1 MTNGFLSLVMAAL
14 VVAPFLFASPAVA
27 QGLTAEEATRRFAVF
42 DVNSDGRISKDEYEL
57 NKVLAIFDTRLE
69 RQRTQTAAGAHT
81 GGIDHRQIAISR
93 EASGLK
99 PDIFDVLDS
108 NGNGTLSA
116 GEIISSEVM
125 QFESIDRNGDGFID
139 RAEFNGLIN
148 LLFK

>member
-1 MTNGFLSLVMAAL
+1 MINAFQSLVMAAL
-14 VVAPFLFASPAVA
+14 LVAPCLFAAPATG

-42 DVNSDGRISKDEYEL
+42 DVNGDGRISKDEYEL

-69 RQRTQTAAGAHT
+69 RQRTQAAAGGHT

-99 PDIFDVLDS
+99 PEIFDVLDS

-116 GEIISSEVM
+116 GEIISSELM

-139 RAEFNGLIN
+139 RAEFNALIK
-148 LLFK
+148 LLFR